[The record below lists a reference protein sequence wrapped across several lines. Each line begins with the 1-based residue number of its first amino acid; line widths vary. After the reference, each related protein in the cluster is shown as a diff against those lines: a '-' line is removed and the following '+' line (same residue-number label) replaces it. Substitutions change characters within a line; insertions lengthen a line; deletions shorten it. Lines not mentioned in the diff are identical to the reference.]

1 MTVSYLCGLLVK
13 RVFWR
18 RIGAPKSVGNVNL
31 KKETIMRVLKIAL
44 VVSSVVGM
52 AACQQQA
59 KAVDLSVGEDLAFLD
74 SLALGTAAPVAPQT
88 FVSPV
93 ELGQNALVEENEV
106 VEAAPAKAAA
116 APVKK
121 STSTAKKSTSTR
133 KKSSSARRSSG
144 SRSGTYSASTVARE
158 PRVIT
163 KKNTNRDAAIGAA
176 GGAVIGAVVG
186 GKQNRVKGAIVGAA
200 LGTAAG
206 AVIGSTIDKSTRV
219 QY

>member
-1 MTVSYLCGLLVK
+1 MFLWK
-13 RVFWR
+13 
-18 RIGAPKSVGNVNL
+18 IGAPKSVGNVNL
-31 KKETIMRVLKIAL
+31 GKETIMRVLKIAL

-59 KAVDLSVGEDLAFLD
+59 RAVDLSVGEDLAFLD
-74 SLALGTAAPVAPQT
+74 SLALGTVAPVAPQT

-93 ELGQNALVEENEV
+93 ELGQNALVEEEEA
-106 VEAAPAKAAA
+106 VEAAPAKVAA

-121 STSTAKKSTSTR
+121 STSTAKK
-133 KKSSSARRSSG
+133 KSSSARSSSS
-144 SRSGTYSASTVARE
+144 SRSGTYSGSTAARQ
-158 PRVIT
+158 PRVVT
-163 KKNTNRDAAIGAA
+163 KKNTNRDAVIGAA

-186 GKQNRVKGAIVGAA
+186 GKQNRVKGAVVGAA

-206 AVIGSTIDKSTRV
+206 AVIGSTIDKSTRI

>member
-1 MTVSYLCGLLVK
+1 
-13 RVFWR
+13 
-18 RIGAPKSVGNVNL
+18 VGNVNL

-44 VVSSVVGM
+44 VVSSVVGI

-74 SLALGTAAPVAPQT
+74 SLALGTAVPVAPQT

-93 ELGQNALVEENEV
+93 ELGQNALVAEEEV
-106 VEAAPAKAAA
+106 VEAAPAKTAA
-116 APVKK
+116 APVKTSTVK
-121 STSTAKKSTSTR
+121 TSTARKSTTR

-144 SRSGTYSASTVARE
+144 SRSGSYSGSTVARQ
-158 PRVIT
+158 PRVVT
-163 KKNTNRDAAIGAA
+163 KKNTNRDAVIGAA

-186 GKQNRVKGAIVGAA
+186 GKQNRVKGAVVGAA

-206 AVIGSTIDKSTRV
+206 AIIGSTIDKSTRV
-219 QY
+219 EY

>member
-93 ELGQNALVEENEV
+93 ELGQNALVAEEEV
-106 VEAAPAKAAA
+106 VEAAPAKTAA
-116 APVKK
+116 APVKASTARK
-121 STSTAKKSTSTR
+121 STTR

-144 SRSGTYSASTVARE
+144 SRSGSYSGSTVARQ
-158 PRVIT
+158 PRVVT
-163 KKNTNRDAAIGAA
+163 KKNTNRDAVIGAA

-186 GKQNRVKGAIVGAA
+186 GKQNRVKGAVVGAA

-206 AVIGSTIDKSTRV
+206 AIIGSTIDKSTRV
-219 QY
+219 EY